1 VAVGNLVAGSV
12 GRFEQIGGLLD
23 ALATCLGVESL
34 AGRITGD
41 GLGLSEPPVRRRW
54 DRSLGGRGEVLG
66 ECIDGRARLGRHRG
80 WIVSH
85 ARRFCEPPC
94 SCFACCIRSWPV
106 PIHPVYMRAVGRT
119 SYMTDTPTLDRRRL
133 LELTGVGTGVAVAG
147 CMGQLDGGGEA
158 DGRQV
163 TVSLQPDQEAL
174 RTRQEELREELLAGN
189 ISQTEAQQQYQ
200 ATQQEALADAVDT
213 AEDVFA
219 SSDITI
225 EDRIAEQGLLLVAGG
240 DTDILDSLETDVV
253 QLIAAGSLFEQAQ
266 AAQQQQQQLQQ
277 QQQQQ
282 QPPEPNTSTDDGPT
296 PE

>member
-1 VAVGNLVAGSV
+1 
-12 GRFEQIGGLLD
+12 
-23 ALATCLGVESL
+23 
-34 AGRITGD
+34 
-41 GLGLSEPPVRRRW
+41 
-54 DRSLGGRGEVLG
+54 
-66 ECIDGRARLGRHRG
+66 
-80 WIVSH
+80 
-85 ARRFCEPPC
+85 
-94 SCFACCIRSWPV
+94 
-106 PIHPVYMRAVGRT
+106 MRAVGRT